1 MKYTPLAI
9 AILAVLGGTF
19 AVSAQAKPAPNS
31 AGVRLTILH
40 TNDHHGR
47 FWKNQD
53 GEYGLAAQKTLVDQ
67 IRQEVKK
74 QGGQLLV
81 LSGGDIN
88 TGVPES
94 DIQDAEPDFKG
105 MKVIGYDAM
114 ALGNH
119 EFDNSL
125 DVLKKQAHWA
135 GFPFLSANIYRGG
148 QRMFEPYKIFNK
160 GGVRV
165 AVMGL
170 TTDDTGKLVNP
181 DNLKYEGKWRS
192 GAQVNP
198 ANKDGI
204 EFRSPIVEANELV
217 PQLRHRADIVIAATH
232 MGHYTDGK
240 HGSNAPGD
248 VELARAVK
256 GIDLIVGGHSQN
268 PVCMTAENTR
278 NDAYVPGGECR
289 PDQQNG
295 AWIVQAHEWGKY
307 VGRADFEYKDGKL
320 NLIKYQLIPVNLKKT
335 VTNDKGEKSK
345 VVYTTEIAEDPKLLK
360 ILTPFQEKGQ
370 EALKIK
376 VGKSTGEFM
385 GKRDVVRSQPTNL
398 GVLIGTA
405 MREKV
410 KADFAVMNSGGIR
423 DSLPEGDLT
432 YRDVLKVQPFGNQVS
447 YVDLSG
453 AEVQNYLNALGKMT
467 AGSGGF
473 PQFAN
478 VSMKY
483 VKGEATNI
491 MIGGKPLNPTATY
504 RMALNDFASA
514 GGDGYP
520 KLKGVHP
527 TWVNSGFTDANVLK
541 DYISNHM
548 PLDPAN
554 YDPKNPLH
562 AVTRE

>member
-1 MKYTPLAI
+1 MKHQKLAI
-9 AILAVLGGTF
+9 AALALMMAGYGVTALAATPQKSQ
-19 AVSAQAKPAPNS
+19 AVH
-31 AGVRLTILH
+31 LTILH

-67 IRQEVKK
+67 VCNEVRK

-94 DIQDAEPDFKG
+94 DMQDAEPDFKG

-125 DVLKKQAHWA
+125 EVLKKQAHWA
-135 GFPFLSANIYRGG
+135 GFPFLSANIYRGD

-181 DNLKYEGKWRS
+181 DNLKYDGKWRS

-198 ANKDGI
+198 ASKDGI
-204 EFRSPIVEANELV
+204 VFRSPIVEAADLV
-217 PQLRHRADIVIAATH
+217 PELRKRADIVIAATH
-232 MGHYTDGK
+232 MGHYTDGQ

-268 PVCMTAENTR
+268 PVCMSAENTR

-320 NLIKYQLIPVNLKKT
+320 NLLKYQLIPINLKKS
-335 VTNDKGEKSK
+335 VTNDKGEKTK
-345 VVYTTEIAEDPKLLK
+345 VLYGSEIAEDAKLLK
-360 ILTPFQEKGQ
+360 LLTPFQEKGQ

-398 GVLIGTA
+398 GVLVGTA

-423 DSLPEGDLT
+423 DSLPAGELT
-432 YRDVLKVQPFGNQVS
+432 YRDVLKVQPFGNQIS
-447 YVDLSG
+447 YADLTG
-453 AEVQNYLNALGKMT
+453 AEVQNYLNVIGKMS

-473 PQFAN
+473 PQFAGI
-478 VSMKY
+478 SIKY
-483 VKGEATNI
+483 VKGEATHV
-491 MIGGKPLNPTATY
+491 MIGGKPLDPNATY
-504 RMALNDFASA
+504 RMTLNDFTSA

-541 DYISNHM
+541 DYISNHL
-548 PLDPAN
+548 PIDPAN
-554 YDPKNPLH
+554 YDPNNALN

>member
-1 MKYTPLAI
+1 MKHTPLAI
-9 AILAVLGGTF
+9 AILAMLGGTF
-19 AVSAQAKPAPNS
+19 AVSAQAKPAQNN

-67 IRQEVKK
+67 IRKEVKK

-105 MKVIGYDAM
+105 MKAIGYDAM

-135 GFPFLSANIYRGG
+135 GFPFLSANTYRGG

-170 TTDDTGKLVNP
+170 TTNDTGKLVNP
-181 DNLKYEGKWRS
+181 DNLKYAGKWRS

-198 ANKDGI
+198 ASKDSI
-204 EFRSPIVEANELV
+204 EFRSPIVEASELV
-217 PQLRHRADIVIAATH
+217 PQLRRRADIVIAATH

-278 NDAYVPGGECR
+278 NDV
-289 PDQQNG
+289 
-295 AWIVQAHEWGKY
+295 
-307 VGRADFEYKDGKL
+307 
-320 NLIKYQLIPVNLKKT
+320 
-335 VTNDKGEKSK
+335 
-345 VVYTTEIAEDPKLLK
+345 
-360 ILTPFQEKGQ
+360 
-370 EALKIK
+370 
-376 VGKSTGEFM
+376 
-385 GKRDVVRSQPTNL
+385 
-398 GVLIGTA
+398 
-405 MREKV
+405 
-410 KADFAVMNSGGIR
+410 
-423 DSLPEGDLT
+423 
-432 YRDVLKVQPFGNQVS
+432 
-447 YVDLSG
+447 
-453 AEVQNYLNALGKMT
+453 
-467 AGSGGF
+467 
-473 PQFAN
+473 
-478 VSMKY
+478 
-483 VKGEATNI
+483 
-491 MIGGKPLNPTATY
+491 
-504 RMALNDFASA
+504 
-514 GGDGYP
+514 
-520 KLKGVHP
+520 
-527 TWVNSGFTDANVLK
+527 
-541 DYISNHM
+541 
-548 PLDPAN
+548 
-554 YDPKNPLH
+554 
-562 AVTRE
+562 